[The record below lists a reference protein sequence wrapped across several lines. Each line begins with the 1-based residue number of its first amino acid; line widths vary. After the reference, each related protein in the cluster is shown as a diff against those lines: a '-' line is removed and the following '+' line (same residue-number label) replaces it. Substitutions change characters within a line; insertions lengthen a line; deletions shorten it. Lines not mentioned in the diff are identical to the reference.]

1 MATSITDSNLKYP
14 PIQFNKFL
22 LSIYSVW
29 QYTKKN
35 QVEEIDIESMIP
47 ALKHNNM
54 AELQEETK
62 KACGLETER
71 NQDWSQEM
79 DQPGEVLSLCK
90 TGRVSE
96 VSQQV
101 SSSLSGYE
109 SVTIRTGCPCLVEGT
124 KRPKPVTSRK
134 GWGRK
139 VIVRHSKADV
149 NPETPRTRGLGASS

>member
-35 QVEEIDIESMIP
+35 KVEEIDIESMIP

-79 DQPGEVLSLCK
+79 GPARGSPFPLQN
-90 TGRVSE
+90 SE
-96 VSQQV
+96 
-101 SSSLSGYE
+101 G
-109 SVTIRTGCPCLVEGT
+109 
-124 KRPKPVTSRK
+124 K
-134 GWGRK
+134 
-139 VIVRHSKADV
+139 
-149 NPETPRTRGLGASS
+149 